1 MRNLFRNAFGG
12 GGKRLEFRLLERG
25 NDLVASR
32 LAAFT
37 LAEVL
42 ITLGIIGVVAAMTI
56 PSLVTNYKGKVAATQ
71 LKKGY
76 STISQALLMMYNDTG
91 EVINYENYPNTKF
104 APVFKKYLGVQK
116 YSDGQAITGSEK
128 EDYYLS
134 KEYMNYNNTKAADA
148 SLFDEGQIIINDNMA
163 IYIQNSAYVDWLFIT
178 IDINGINKKPNR
190 WGHDLFT
197 FRVEGNGK
205 LIPLADP
212 KSDDFFKN
220 KATYCSK
227 TANNNRNGIAC
238 AYYAINDVCPD
249 DNTKSYWK
257 CLP

>member
-1 MRNLFRNAFGG
+1 MKIDLNEIDHASMPFGIFASKSVSCRHSNA
-12 GGKRLEFRLLERG
+12 
-25 NDLVASR
+25 DLHKKS
-32 LAAFT
+32 AFT
-37 LAEVL
+37 LAEGATHVAHCDKYRRVAFTLADVL

-134 KEYMNYNNTKAADA
+134 KEYMNYNIPKLLML
-148 SLFDEGQIIINDNMA
+148 LFLM
-163 IYIQNSAYVDWLFIT
+163 
-178 IDINGINKKPNR
+178 K
-190 WGHDLFT
+190 
-197 FRVEGNGK
+197 GK
-205 LIPLADP
+205 
-212 KSDDFFKN
+212 
-220 KATYCSK
+220 
-227 TANNNRNGIAC
+227 
-238 AYYAINDVCPD
+238 
-249 DNTKSYWK
+249 
-257 CLP
+257 

>member
-1 MRNLFRNAFGG
+1 
-12 GGKRLEFRLLERG
+12 
-25 NDLVASR
+25 
-32 LAAFT
+32 
-37 LAEVL
+37 
-42 ITLGIIGVVAAMTI
+42 MTI

-76 STISQALLMMYNDTG
+76 STISQALLMMYDDTG

-148 SLFDEGQIIINDNMA
+148 SLFDEGQMIINDNMA
-163 IYIQNSAYVDWLFIT
+163 IYIQNSDFSDWLFIT

-212 KSDDFFKN
+212 KGDNFFKN